1 MNRILHHFAR
11 RPQVQ
16 ERLTMQVADM
26 LSETLQTDDVA
37 VILEARH
44 LCVEMRGVRDS
55 GAETSTMVLRG
66 RFEKE
71 LKEDFFRQLN

>member
-1 MNRILHHFAR
+1 
-11 RPQVQ
+11 
-16 ERLTMQVADM
+16 M

-44 LCVEMRGVRDS
+44 LCVEMLGVRDR

-66 RFEKE
+66 KFEKE

>member
-1 MNRILHHFAR
+1 
-11 RPQVQ
+11 
-16 ERLTMQVADM
+16 MQVADM

-55 GAETSTMVLRG
+55 GAETSTMLSVSYTHLTLPTNR
-66 RFEKE
+66 EV
-71 LKEDFFRQLN
+71 